1 MCQSRDCFEKKDRNW
16 PLPNFDIAEWRDQN
30 FRCSVFAQSHKRKKT
45 EVKRVAYAELLTSIE
60 NIADHVE
67 KLIDDPEG
75 LAKAYSSM
83 NTALAMMDLIAPQ
96 DIHIRAT
103 RAFQIALLG
112 RESATLE
119 ETLERKHYLNELTSL
134 MRKDLGFESDDVI
147 QEP

>member
-1 MCQSRDCFEKKDRNW
+1 MSRLTEREVT
-16 PLPNFDIAEWRDQN
+16 LIAGLIPIVTLVLGAVIAD
-30 FRCSVFAQSHKRKKT
+30 SQSHKRKKT